1 MRVLLTG
8 GTGYVGSRLREYL
21 IKDGHE
27 VRLFVRPASKNKVK
41 SLEKKGALDI
51 VYGDIYQTNAV
62 LHACDGVDAV
72 VHLVG
77 IIREVPAKGITFEEL
92 HRVATSNVV
101 DAAKRTGVQRIVHM
115 SALGAADD
123 AESDYHRTK
132 RAAERIIEG
141 SGIKWT
147 IFRPSWIFSPGDE
160 LSRTIVSLVNRR
172 VLPLIGGGRSLMQPV
187 ALDDVCSCMAR
198 SLAMPET
205 QGKIYELG
213 GPDRLAFKEIVATA
227 ASQLGKKPKEV
238 VVPTWAIRPFVWAL
252 QRFESFPLTLD
263 QLKMLSKDNVCE
275 IDPFVKTFQIE
286 PKSFRTAI
294 PALFAG

>member
-8 GTGYVGSRLREYL
+8 GTGYVGSRLRDFLRDE
-21 IKDGHE
+21 GHE
-27 VRLFVRPASKNKVK
+27 VRLFVRPSSKDKVK
-41 SLEKKGALDI
+41 SLEKKGEFDI

-72 VHLVG
+72 VHLIG
-77 IIREVPAKGITFEEL
+77 IIREFPARGITFEEL

-101 DAAKRTGVQRIVHM
+101 DACRRHGVGRIIHM
-115 SALGAADD
+115 SALGASDD

-132 RAAERIIEG
+132 RAAERIVEA
-141 SGIKWT
+141 SGMKWT

-160 LSRTIVSLVNRR
+160 LSRTIVALVNKP
-172 VLPLIGGGRSLMQPV
+172 VLPLIGGGRSQMQPV

-198 SLAMPET
+198 SLGMPET

-227 ASQLGKKPKEV
+227 ASQLGKSPTEMA
-238 VVPTWAIRPFVWAL
+238 VPAWAIRPFVWL
-252 QRFESFPLTLD
+252 LERFESFPLTLD
-263 QLKMLSKDNVCE
+263 QIKMLSKDNVCE

-286 PKSFRTAI
+286 PKSFRDAI
-294 PALFAG
+294 PALFG

>member
-1 MRVLLTG
+1 
-8 GTGYVGSRLREYL
+8 
-21 IKDGHE
+21 
-27 VRLFVRPASKNKVK
+27 
-41 SLEKKGALDI
+41 
-51 VYGDIYQTNAV
+51 
-62 LHACDGVDAV
+62 
-72 VHLVG
+72 
-77 IIREVPAKGITFEEL
+77 
-92 HRVATSNVV
+92 
-101 DAAKRTGVQRIVHM
+101 M

-123 AESDYHRTK
+123 AESTYHRTK
-132 RAAERIIEG
+132 RAAERIVEE

-160 LSRTIVSLVNRR
+160 LTRTIVSLVHRR
-172 VLPLIGGGRSLMQPV
+172 VLPLIGGGRSQMQPV
-187 ALDDVCSCMAR
+187 ALDDVCSCMAK

-227 ASQLGKKPKEV
+227 ASQLGKNPKEV
-238 VVPTWAIRPFVWAL
+238 VVPAWAIRPFVWAL

-286 PKSFRTAI
+286 PKSFRNAI
-294 PALFAG
+294 PALFGG

>member
-8 GTGYVGSRLREYL
+8 GTGYVGTKLREYL
-21 IKDGHE
+21 RDAGHE
-27 VRLFVRPASKNKVK
+27 VRLFVRPSSKDKVK
-41 SLEKKGALDI
+41 VLEKQGSFDI
-51 VYGDIYQTNAV
+51 VYGDINQTNAV

-77 IIREVPAKGITFEEL
+77 IIREFPAKGITFEEL

-101 DAAKRTGVQRIVHM
+101 DAARRTGVGRFVHM

-123 AESDYHRTK
+123 AESSYHRSK
-132 RAAERIIEG
+132 RVAERIVEG
-141 SGIKWT
+141 SGMKWT

-160 LSRTIVSLVNRR
+160 LSRMIVSLVHRR
-172 VLPLIGGGRSLMQPV
+172 VLPLVGGGRAQLQPV
-187 ALDDVCSCMAR
+187 ALDDVCECMSR
-198 SLAMPET
+198 SLGMPET

-213 GPDRLAFKEIVATA
+213 GPDRLAFKEIIATA
-227 ASQLGKKPKEV
+227 ATQLGKNPKEMA
-238 VVPTWAIRPFVWAL
+238 VPVWAMRPFVWAL

-286 PKSFRTAI
+286 PKSFRSSI
-294 PALFAG
+294 PALFG